1 MIMMIDYDSVNRQ
14 LISAGTGVC
23 ASESHGFLCGVFCA
37 SNTVASTIWQEYLL
51 VGVED
56 TSNFD
61 ESFAVL
67 NQLAECISEEIL
79 SEEMIFTLLL
89 PDDQVSIAERSNSI
103 SEWCAGFVSGLG
115 IGRGKN
121 KLDLGNDGDEFLKD
135 VISISRV
142 ESSVDEGDDAETAYF
157 EVVEY
162 IRVGV
167 IFIYQQLHETQKR
180 NISTKENLH

>member
-1 MIMMIDYDSVNRQ
+1 MTVDYNSVNRQ
-14 LISAGTGVC
+14 LISAGAGVL

-37 SNTVASTIWQEYLL
+37 SNTVASAIWQEYLL
-51 VGVED
+51 VGVENSSD
-56 TSNFD
+56 FD

-67 NQLAECISEEIL
+67 AELAKIASEEIV
-79 SEEMIFTLLL
+79 SEEMIFTPFL
-89 PDDQVSIAERSNSI
+89 PDDQASIAERSNSI

-115 IGRGKN
+115 IGRGEN
-121 KLDLGNDGDEFLKD
+121 TLDLDDEGDEFLQD
-135 VISISRV
+135 IISISRMG
-142 ESSVDEGDDAETAYF
+142 SSNDEGDDSEAAYF

-180 NISTKENLH
+180 QINTQENIH

>member
-1 MIMMIDYDSVNRQ
+1 MMVDYDSVNRQ
-14 LISAGTGVC
+14 LISAGTGVW
-23 ASESHGFLCGVFCA
+23 ASESHGFLSGIFCA
-37 SNTVASTIWQEYLL
+37 SNTVTSTIWREYLL

-79 SEEMIFTLLL
+79 SEEMIFMPFL
-89 PDDQVSIAERSNSI
+89 PDDQASIAERSNSI

-115 IGRGKN
+115 IGRGEK
-121 KLDLGNDGDEFLKD
+121 KLDLDRDGDEFLKD
-135 VISISRV
+135 VISISRM
-142 ESSVDEGDDAETAYF
+142 EGSVDEGDDSEAAYF

-167 IFIYQQLHETQKR
+167 IFIYQQLHETKKR
-180 NISTKENLH
+180 NINTNENLH